1 MVNHGTGWVR
11 LDYIVPARGLIGF
24 RTDFLTETRGTG
36 LLHHVF
42 DGWLPWQGEI
52 QSRNRGSLVADRLG
66 VTTSNAILNLQER
79 GTFFVDVGDDV
90 YEGMIIGEMPKAGDM
105 DVNVCKEKKHTNV
118 RAAAADELVRLT
130 PPKKMSLEQ
139 SLEFIGDDEAI
150 EVTPDKIRL
159 RKVELD
165 ATTRLRAAKNLKRAR
180 DGKDMSDTL
189 ATFADLGV
197 SKPVV
202 AALSDRGVDT
212 AFPIQQAVI
221 EAALAGRDILG
232 KAPTG
237 SGKTL
242 AFGIPTVERAG
253 PGDAW
258 SPSALILSPT
268 RELATQIK
276 QELEPLAKARSRRIG
291 TVFGGTNINTDI
303 KLLERGVDILVACP
317 GRLEDLIARRCVELR
332 DAHVVVVDEADRMAD
347 MGFLPA
353 VKRILDLTPDDRHT
367 LLFSATLDND
377 VDALIKRYQNDP
389 LTVEVEETIDLD
401 AADVEHHWYLV
412 ESHNRVDAAAAIL
425 RGYWSSIVFCRTRR
439 GCDRVAKMLSKRD
452 LVAVAIHGDRSQAQ
466 RERALRDFTSG
477 RAQVL
482 VATDVAA
489 RGIHVDDVSLVMHY
503 DPAGS
508 DKDYVH
514 RSGRTGR
521 AGRSGRVISLVVTDK
536 EKIARQLQ
544 RDLGVEQGFSDLD
557 LDQLPP
563 PLAFEPTEEPPPAHQ
578 RQAKQP
584 KQSTKPA
591 GDASGRQRNGKST
604 SDQRRRKQGSRR
616 NDGRSSNDRRDNRRP
631 RGERR
636 DDRPRRNDETS
647 ARRERPRRPTFA
659 VRLTPRRAPVELDQ
673 ATRRST
679 VQQPWCPASR
689 RP

>member
-1 MVNHGTGWVR
+1 
-11 LDYIVPARGLIGF
+11 
-24 RTDFLTETRGTG
+24 
-36 LLHHVF
+36 
-42 DGWLPWQGEI
+42 
-52 QSRNRGSLVADRLG
+52 
-66 VTTSNAILNLQER
+66 
-79 GTFFVDVGDDV
+79 
-90 YEGMIIGEMPKAGDM
+90 
-105 DVNVCKEKKHTNV
+105 
-118 RAAAADELVRLT
+118 
-130 PPKKMSLEQ
+130 
-139 SLEFIGDDEAI
+139 
-150 EVTPDKIRL
+150 
-159 RKVELD
+159 
-165 ATTRLRAAKNLKRAR
+165 
-180 DGKDMSDTL
+180 MSDTL
-189 ATFADLGV
+189 ATFAELGV

-276 QELEPLAKARSRRIG
+276 QELEPLAKARSRRIV

-477 RAQVL
+477 KAQVL

-591 GDASGRQRNGKST
+591 SDASGRQRSGKGT

-647 ARRERPRRPTFA
+647 ARRDGRDDRPS
-659 VRLTPRRAPVELDQ
+659 Q
-673 ATRRST
+673 S
-679 VQQPWCPASR
+679 ASR
-689 RP
+689 RDGRPSNSTKRRDDRPSKSRGAQRQGDRDDRRRTGPDRRRRGGNDWYPPGWGEDDERPSGGRNTTPRKSRAAKGRHADRTTNRNKGKRRKPRN